1 MVPQTKN
8 VRVLVIDNDNDIL
21 DVLNEALTYEGYEV
35 NSLCQVEDIL
45 PELQKYRPDIV
56 IMDYI
61 LNGINGGELCQQ
73 IKINTPTAKLP
84 VLMISAYP
92 RVLQSLG
99 NYGCNVFIPKPFDLD
114 HIVNSIQALTQN
126 TNQTELC

>member
-8 VRVLVIDNDNDIL
+8 VRVFVIDNDNNIL

-35 NSLCQVEDIL
+35 NSLCLVEDIL
-45 PELQKYRPDIV
+45 PELQKYRSDIV

-61 LNGINGGELCQQ
+61 LNGINGGEFCQQ

-99 NYGCNVFIPKPFDLD
+99 NYGCNVFIPKPFDWTIL
-114 HIVNSIQALTQN
+114 
-126 TNQTELC
+126 